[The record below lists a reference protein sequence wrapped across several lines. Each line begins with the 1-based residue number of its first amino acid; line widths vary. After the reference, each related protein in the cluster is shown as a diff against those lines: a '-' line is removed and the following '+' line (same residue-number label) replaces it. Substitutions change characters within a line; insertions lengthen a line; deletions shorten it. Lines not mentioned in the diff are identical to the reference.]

1 MDQSWNRTLAPYRGA
16 SPWRSLAELVVTATP
31 FVILW
36 ICAWAALSV
45 GYWLSLL
52 LAIPAAGFL
61 VRLFMIQHDCGH
73 GSFFR
78 HRLANDWLGRVIG
91 IFTLTPY
98 GFWRRTHA
106 IHHASSGDLERRGI
120 GDVDTLTVAEYV
132 SLSRWGRLRYRLYR
146 NPFVLF
152 GLGPAYLFVFR
163 HRVPAGL
170 MGSGWH
176 PWASAMGTNLSI
188 ALVAGLTIWAIG
200 VGPFLLVHA
209 PIALLGAAAGMWLFF
224 IQHQFDDTHWEDHAD
239 WNFQTAALHG
249 SSHYDLPLVLRW
261 LTANIG
267 VHHVHHLCAL
277 IPFYRLQKVL
287 RDHPQLRS
295 MGRLTL
301 IESFRCARL
310 ALWDERER
318 RLVSFKEAAAE
329 ELTVASGA
337 VLGALDLPKPH
348 DVEDKDN
355 RQKGGDGD
363 GRHVP
368 ANSLLRSVVRASR
381 AQAEPLG

>member
-1 MDQSWNRTLAPYRGA
+1 
-16 SPWRSLAELVVTATP
+16 VITAVP
-31 FVILW
+31 FVALW

-52 LAIPAAGFL
+52 FAIPAAGFL

-78 HRLANDWLGRVIG
+78 RRRANDWVGRVIG

-120 GDVDTLTVAEYV
+120 GDVDTLTVTEYL
-132 SLSRWGRLRYRLYR
+132 SLSLWGRLRYRLYR

-152 GLGPAYLFVFR
+152 GLGPAYLFLLR
-163 HRVPAGL
+163 HRIPGGL
-170 MGSGWH
+170 MRAGWD
-176 PWASAMGTNLSI
+176 PWISTMATNLCI
-188 ALVAGLTIWAIG
+188 ALVAGLTIWAVGI
-200 VGPFLLVHA
+200 GPFLLVHA

-224 IQHQFDDTHWEDHAD
+224 IQHQFDDTYWADHAD
-239 WNFQTAALHG
+239 WSFLSGALHG
-249 SSHYDLPLVLRW
+249 SSHYDLPFVLRW
-261 LTANIG
+261 FTANIG
-267 VHHVHHLCAL
+267 VHHVHHLCSM

-301 IESFRCARL
+301 IDSFRCAGL
-310 ALWDERER
+310 ALWDERKN
-318 RLVSFKEAAAE
+318 RLVSFKEVTAREPKAASHGVSCDHP
-329 ELTVASGA
+329 T
-337 VLGALDLPKPH
+337 PT
-348 DVEDKDN
+348 
-355 RQKGGDGD
+355 
-363 GRHVP
+363 
-368 ANSLLRSVVRASR
+368 
-381 AQAEPLG
+381 